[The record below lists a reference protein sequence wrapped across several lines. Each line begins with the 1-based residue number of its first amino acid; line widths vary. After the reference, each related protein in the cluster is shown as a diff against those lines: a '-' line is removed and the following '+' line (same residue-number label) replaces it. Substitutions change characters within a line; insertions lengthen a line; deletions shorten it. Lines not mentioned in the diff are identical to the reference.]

1 MPKQNKNS
9 YRLDADYTE
18 DVVGFA
24 LESFLTLLSFPRHRF
39 TIEPFSRAKERWLG
53 ADARLHSELRGFRPF
68 YMQFKRPSAYP
79 DHSASGIIKDRKA
92 LGLQASPQALY
103 FALREKRDGH
113 KDFQHNV
120 LLRLRQRLR
129 ARGLGDAAYVC
140 PLFLDRSAYRFH
152 LHWSGLWRWPR
163 FWRFDPWDLEDVLLT
178 NGGNSIRF
186 DRVPVLAEHITIP
199 PHDKVASAKHRY
211 SFTDTGA
218 DLCFH
223 SPQMLPDGTTTL
235 GKFLVAISEGFLDR
249 GEKIQPQTANEEL
262 RLLIGA
268 TEDGDLP
275 DAFTDALKIAPD
287 DPIGN
292 WLAWG
297 DYVHHEYGI
306 DQFALMSWRE

>member
-9 YRLDADYTE
+9 YKIDADYTE

-53 ADARLHSELRGFRPF
+53 ADARLHSDIRGFRPF
-68 YMQFKRPSAYP
+68 YMQFKRPAAYP
-79 DHSASGIIKDRKA
+79 DYSAAGIIKDRKA
-92 LGLQASPQALY
+92 LGLPASPQALY
-103 FALREKRDGH
+103 FALREKRDGQS
-113 KDFQHNV
+113 DFQHNV

-129 ARGLGDAAYVC
+129 NKGLGDAAYVC

-152 LHWSGLWRWPR
+152 LHWAGLWRWPR

-178 NGGNSIRF
+178 NGGSPIRF

-199 PHDKVASAKHRY
+199 PHDRVASARHRY
-211 SFTDTGA
+211 SFTDTGT

-223 SPQMLPDGTTTL
+223 SPQLVPDGATSL
-235 GKFLVAISEGFLDR
+235 GKFLSTISTGFLDG
-249 GEKIQPQTANEEL
+249 GEKVRAETANEDLRSLIEASGEL
-262 RLLIGA
+262 DQLDEL
-268 TEDGDLP
+268 TEVP
-275 DAFTDALKIAPD
+275 KIAPD

-297 DYVHHEYGI
+297 DHLRFKYDI
-306 DQFALMSWRE
+306 DQYALVSWRE